1 MFRTRDRLIVKPEE
15 IQKSILRFKDF
26 PKQEFVHNEREETF
40 NILKTNF
47 LMEIKDRD
55 DVTKENLSENKI
67 IELEKA
73 GNQLSD
79 ENLLINQDGI
89 DRLNK
94 LIKSSCYTELVLYL
108 FLICSIISAITL
120 WVLNATG
127 TIIDKQ
133 VTLIV
138 FVLGISLIS
147 LTFLIN
153 GILLRRRY
161 SIGERYIIKGDPEEL
176 SRRSL
181 SILGYKMTTSYINR
195 YENNITGLVYF
206 GAGLLVI
213 VVGLRGLGDKIEKL
227 GFPFP
232 SFVIEDKSLA
242 LWVIFVA
249 LFLEFSLLVCLAVFT
264 FFKDEKEN
272 NMDSVKID
280 ESGGRSGQPLSI
292 DNFKELIKLSQ
303 HQPLK
308 VDFSELEGLLATMN
322 SNITKGLMVRDREN
336 PKAYVSYLKEINT
349 KMEPDNLNSVFTQS
363 LKELSTLNPA
373 PLVQISV
380 AINTISKAV
389 NDVSDKLK
397 DEGLYA
403 QLENF
408 NKSINNIKE
417 TLGVKLSE
425 GNNGSQNNKNQ

>member
-213 VVGLRGLGDKIEKL
+213 VVGLRGLGNKIEKL

-408 NKSINNIKE
+408 NKSIKNIKE

>member
-308 VDFSELEGLLATMN
+308 VDFSELEGLLATLN
-322 SNITKGLMVRDREN
+322 TNVSKGLIYRDREN
-336 PKAYVSYLKEINT
+336 PTRNYPYLDIIN
-349 KMEPDNLNSVFTQS
+349 KKIEFENLKNIFASGLQ
-363 LKELSTLNPA
+363 ELASIDPSNVTEF
-373 PLVQISV
+373 SV
-380 AINTISKAV
+380 AIEKISKSL
-389 NDVSDKLK
+389 NGISSKLNENK
-397 DEGLYA
+397 LQE
-403 QLENF
+403 QLISF
-408 NKSINNIKE
+408 NKTIMEIKQ
-417 TLGVKLSE
+417 TLGVKFND
-425 GNNGSQNNKNQ
+425 GNNGNKPITNQ

>member
-213 VVGLRGLGDKIEKL
+213 VVGLRGLGNKIEKL

>member
-292 DNFKELIKLSQ
+292 DNFKELIELMERAQ
-303 HQPLK
+303 LK

-322 SNITKGLMVRDREN
+322 NTITKGLMVRDKEN
-336 PKAYVSYLKEINT
+336 PKIYLPYLNEINN
-349 KMEPDNLNSVFTQS
+349 KMEPDYLNAVFTGS
-363 LKELSTLNPA
+363 LKDLSTLNPA
-373 PLVQISV
+373 PLGQISV
-380 AINTISKAV
+380 AIDTISKAV
-389 NDVSDKLK
+389 NEVSDKIK
-397 DEGLYA
+397 DEELHA
-403 QLENF
+403 QLEKL
-408 NKSINNIKE
+408 NKSIRDIKK
-417 TLGVKLSE
+417 TLGVKLDDS
-425 GNNGSQNNKNQ
+425 NNGNQNNPN

>member
-227 GFPFP
+227 GFLFP

>member
-213 VVGLRGLGDKIEKL
+213 VVGLRGLGNKIEKL

-280 ESGGRSGQPLSI
+280 ESGGRSAQPLSI

-408 NKSINNIKE
+408 NKSIKNIKE